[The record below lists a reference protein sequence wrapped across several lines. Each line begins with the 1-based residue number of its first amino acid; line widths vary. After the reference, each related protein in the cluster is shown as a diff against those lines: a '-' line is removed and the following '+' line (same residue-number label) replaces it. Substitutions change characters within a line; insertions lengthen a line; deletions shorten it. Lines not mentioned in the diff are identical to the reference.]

1 MRHYSFL
8 LVLLAFAAC
17 SSPQACGQDDSLRE
31 HLRRYSDGPLRANDF
46 SATVPD
52 PRPRENGVQLEAFTF
67 VDIAYD
73 VRYQSRVSASRTRL
87 TLKSIDV
94 YAVVDPSKSWNVKKS
109 SGELM
114 DHEQG
119 HFDLAAIFALR
130 MQLDFDKQLGE
141 GRGITTVGAN
151 EKDAALA
158 MRREIDRL
166 IRAASEEMVKANQEY
181 DRVTAHGSRRAAQQQ
196 ERRKQI
202 DELTRL
208 VGELKKVRP

>member
-1 MRHYSFL
+1 MRNYSIL

-17 SSPQACGQDDSLRE
+17 SSSQACGQDDSLRE
-31 HLRRYSDGPLRANDF
+31 HLRRYSDGPLTANDF
-46 SATVPD
+46 GATVPD

-73 VRYQSRVSASRTRL
+73 FRYRSQDSASRTRL
-87 TLKSIDV
+87 TLKSIEV
-94 YAVVDPSKSWNVKKS
+94 YAVVHRSKSWNLRES
-109 SGELM
+109 SKDLL

-130 MQLDFDKQLGE
+130 MQLDFDKQLDE
-141 GRGITTVGAN
+141 GRGITTTGAN

-158 MRREIDRL
+158 MRRDIDRL

-181 DRVTAHGSRRAAQQQ
+181 DRVTAHGSRRAAQQR

-208 VGELKKVRP
+208 VGELKNSK